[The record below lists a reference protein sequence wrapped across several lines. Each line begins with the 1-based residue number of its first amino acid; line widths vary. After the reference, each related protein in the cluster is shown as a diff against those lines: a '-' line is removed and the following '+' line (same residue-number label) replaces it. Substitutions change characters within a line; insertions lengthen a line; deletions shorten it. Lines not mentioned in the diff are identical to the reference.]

1 MNRLK
6 VGDLVQVI
14 SGKDKGKTGKI
25 TKIITATDR
34 VVVEGINTVTR
45 NQKPTPRNQQG
56 GQVKKDAPIHASNVM
71 PIDPTTQKP
80 TRVKVKIEIG
90 EDGKTTKTRV
100 AKSGAAITAS

>member
-14 SGKDKGKTGKI
+14 TGKDKGKQGKV
-25 TKIITATDR
+25 TKIITDSDR

-56 GQVKKDAPIHASNVM
+56 GQIKKDAPIHVSNVM
-71 PIDPTTQKP
+71 PIDPTTGKP
-80 TRVKVKIEIG
+80 TRVKVKLETG
-90 EDGKTTKTRV
+90 EGGKITKTRV